1 MRTIAFDFAT
11 TTTATVLVVGSVVDV
26 DDVVVLG

>member
-1 MRTIAFDFAT
+1 MRTIAFDFA